1 VGTGYEAPFPFNGT
15 ILRAEVSATGP
26 VVHDPVADVAA
37 ILASQ

>member
-1 VGTGYEAPFPFNGT
+1 V
-15 ILRAEVSATGP
+15 RAEVSVTGP